1 MSIEKWKILI
11 IVILFGSN
19 WGNFVGYIFC
29 FCSYIF
35 NMLNYIWLF
44 LISISFVCSVFNGTA
59 AELSSSV
66 FEGCA
71 DAVSL
76 CLKLL
81 GVMCFW
87 SGLMN
92 IAEKSGLCNVVAKI
106 LRPVLKRLFPGVCNN
121 KEVMNAISMN
131 VTANLFGL
139 GNAATPLGIK
149 AVKNMQRLNPDKTS
163 VSPDMMTFVVINTA
177 ALKIIP
183 STVAALRE
191 AAGAQ
196 NPMDIIFCVWI
207 SSAFAVISAVVAV
220 KIIGRFMKK

>member
-1 MSIEKWKILI
+1 M
-11 IVILFGSN
+11 
-19 WGNFVGYIFC
+19 
-29 FCSYIF
+29 
-35 NMLNYIWLF
+35 
-44 LISISFVCSVFNGTA
+44 FNGTV

-81 GVMCFW
+81 GVMCLW
-87 SGLMN
+87 CGLMN

-106 LRPVLKRLFPGVCNN
+106 LRPVLKKLFPGVCNDT
-121 KEVMNAISMN
+121 EVMNSISMN

-149 AVKNMQRLNPDKTS
+149 AVKNMQRLNSEKTS
-163 VSPDMMTFVVINTA
+163 ASPDMMTFVVINTA

-183 STVAALRE
+183 SNVAALRE

-207 SSAFAVISAVVAV
+207 SSALALTSAVVAV
-220 KIIGRFMKK
+220 KIIGRIMKK